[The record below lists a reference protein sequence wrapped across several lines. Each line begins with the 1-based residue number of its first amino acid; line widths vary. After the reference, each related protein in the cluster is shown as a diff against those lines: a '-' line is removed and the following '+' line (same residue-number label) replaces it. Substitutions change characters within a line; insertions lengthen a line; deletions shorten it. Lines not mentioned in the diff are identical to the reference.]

1 MPLAIIRPG
10 RRSELMIPEPGDLP
24 GRLTQ
29 PTVDRKVSASSLTV
43 HAILEFACISM
54 AHPAFLRR
62 DALF

>member
-1 MPLAIIRPG
+1 
-10 RRSELMIPEPGDLP
+10 MIPEPGDLP